1 MENKKCIFFIT
12 SYKDEMLNDYQILIN
27 NKNQEQYFLI
37 KIIKKGISYS
47 IFINEIEAIP
57 YKTGKIIIPIVIK
70 KRKKQKNYYN
80 NYESNN
86 YNIEIDI
93 NEKSYLFLFD
103 YSLIIIKENLS
114 FIKFLFPFQNRQKLI
129 NEYFSI
135 FEKFVF
141 FIILLNSKT
150 KNSLF
155 YEYYFEL
162 SKTLIE
168 HIKKYKEKES
178 INIELLIYI
187 LIFSLYKENFFPF
200 TSLIELNINIDYSN
214 ENFNL
219 IFSNRDKYLPQ
230 VMNLLDILK
239 KINTPNKN
247 NILEIIIIYFIKYN
261 YYNINYL
268 FDDKEIKDMIIQI
281 FKLEKTLFLSEEM
294 LDEKIT
300 EIFFNH
306 CPNIEYVLGLLKQND
321 NYISYLQKINNNSK
335 KIFREVKSLKSLKGL
350 FNINFKVSQ
359 QDDSFKLVELHH
371 SILEKE
377 KKENKYFINFTPI
390 IEKYKDLY
398 IKYKNLDGLCSLE
411 IIT

>member
-141 FIILLNSKT
+141 FIIVLNSKT

-187 LIFSLYKENFFPF
+187 LIFSLYKKNFFPF

-219 IFSNRDKYLPQ
+219 ISSNKGVFFSQIMK
-230 VMNLLDILK
+230 LLNELYK
-239 KINTPNKN
+239 KNISNKKD
-247 NILEIIIIYFIKYN
+247 ILEIIIIYFIKFN
-261 YYNINYL
+261 NDSINCI
-268 FDDKEIKDMIIQI
+268 FDDKKIKEMI
-281 FKLEKTLFLSEEM
+281 L
-294 LDEKIT
+294 
-300 EIFFNH
+300 
-306 CPNIEYVLGLLKQND
+306 
-321 NYISYLQKINNNSK
+321 
-335 KIFREVKSLKSLKGL
+335 
-350 FNINFKVSQ
+350 
-359 QDDSFKLVELHH
+359 
-371 SILEKE
+371 
-377 KKENKYFINFTPI
+377 
-390 IEKYKDLY
+390 
-398 IKYKNLDGLCSLE
+398 
-411 IIT
+411 